1 MTTGGFPRLWAPL
14 ALWVPVVSYMSL
26 IFYLSSM
33 AQPPLPDG
41 LSDKSGHVFGYLG
54 LGILSVRAVAGGL
67 PARITLRLALTAM
80 AIAVGYGTTDE
91 IHQMFVAGRSAEL
104 YDLYADATGACI
116 GVAGCWAWGII
127 SLRSASAE
135 RSP

>member
-1 MTTGGFPRLWAPL
+1 MTAGGLLRLRAPL
-14 ALWVPVVSYMSL
+14 ALWTPVVAYMAL
-26 IFYLSSM
+26 IFYLSSL
-33 AQPPLPDG
+33 AQPPLPEG
-41 LSDKSGHVFGYLG
+41 VSDKSGHVFGYLG
-54 LGILSVRAVAGGL
+54 LGILAARAVAGGL
-67 PARITLRLALTAM
+67 PARITVRLALTAVT
-80 AIAVGYGTTDE
+80 IAVGYGATDE
-91 IHQMFVAGRSAEL
+91 VHQMFVAGRSAEL